1 MVPPFL
7 FRFLPQAACPVLKK
21 LRLSVLCPVP
31 GIADPFQGCPVFG
44 RRGVVNL
51 LEAAN
56 EGPAVRKSTFH
67 GYLQQGKVR
76 VDQQLIG
83 VVHPGSGQMFLECG
97 AHARP
102 EYPGQVVSG
111 YVEFLRQAFQGNILA
126 VMFIY
131 VIRQALTPFLIFLR
145 PYLGIKGIL
154 EAAGKQRVCDF
165 TYNPIDGKLRIGR
178 IHPVYK
184 YDV

>member
-56 EGPAVRKSTFH
+56 EGPAVRKSTFSWISPT
-67 GYLQQGKVR
+67 GVR
-76 VDQQLIG
+76 SVWISSL
-83 VVHPGSGQMFLECG
+83 
-97 AHARP
+97 
-102 EYPGQVVSG
+102 
-111 YVEFLRQAFQGNILA
+111 
-126 VMFIY
+126 
-131 VIRQALTPFLIFLR
+131 
-145 PYLGIKGIL
+145 
-154 EAAGKQRVCDF
+154 
-165 TYNPIDGKLRIGR
+165 
-178 IHPVYK
+178 
-184 YDV
+184 